1 MKRFT
6 LIIDGHNFFFRSL
19 WNLFKSKKNKV
30 LDTKKDIDSY
40 EQSLMIDFC
49 QIIKQFGNLVTD
61 VVFVIDSHS
70 WRKDM
75 LLNQEYKGNRKKN
88 QDSIDRN
95 GFNTATGNFIDTIE
109 SMGIK
114 IGRAERCEGDDLIYA
129 WSDNLFDSGISSLI
143 LSTDKDL
150 TQLVKCVNGTHIIQY
165 APIGNK
171 LFMSQESAD
180 FIKDVSNRTVNEE
193 NLFDEVI
200 SISIENDPFK
210 KFVDSTE
217 CVIVN
222 PETVRFEKIIG
233 GDCSDNIYPVYYK
246 PAYEGHRAKGLGTK
260 TVGKIY
266 EAFKNVVKC
275 DFNYKIFLDVET
287 LKVITNVIYDVAKIN
302 DDEFSKRMMIE
313 NLKTNTK
320 LVALA
325 KECIPDDVMENMNIN
340 IEFEK
345 QKKPVVLSK
354 ITRENIFAKS
364 RFKDYRSSTRMVS
377 PIFKGIKDDGD
388 MSFIKG

>member
-1 MKRFT
+1 M
-6 LIIDGHNFFFRSL
+6 
-19 WNLFKSKKNKV
+19 
-30 LDTKKDIDSY
+30 
-40 EQSLMIDFC
+40 
-49 QIIKQFGNLVTD
+49 
-61 VVFVIDSHS
+61 
-70 WRKDM
+70 
-75 LLNQEYKGNRKKN
+75 
-88 QDSIDRN
+88 
-95 GFNTATGNFIDTIE
+95 
-109 SMGIK
+109 
-114 IGRAERCEGDDLIYA
+114 
-129 WSDNLFDSGISSLI
+129 
-143 LSTDKDL
+143 
-150 TQLVKCVNGTHIIQY
+150 
-165 APIGNK
+165 
-171 LFMSQESAD
+171 
-180 FIKDVSNRTVNEE
+180 
-193 NLFDEVI
+193 
-200 SISIENDPFK
+200 
-210 KFVDSTE
+210 
-217 CVIVN
+217 
-222 PETVRFEKIIG
+222 
-233 GDCSDNIYPVYYK
+233 
-246 PAYEGHRAKGLGTK
+246 GTK

-302 DDEFSKRMMIE
+302 DDEFTKRMMIE